1 MEVRVRRGKRC
12 TLLGSGLKRVREGR
26 GGEVDSERKGR
37 REAFTEPEPEEQTE
51 KENNLYF
58 PPAFCLQPVR
68 AVELTGG

>member
-1 MEVRVRRGKRC
+1 MHSARLWFEEGE
-12 TLLGSGLKRVREGR
+12 GGREGR
-26 GGEVDSERKGR
+26 RGEVDSERKGR
-37 REAFTEPEPEEQTE
+37 REAFAEPEPEEQTE